1 MEDYKNESIDI
12 LNAIGWPVPKRDN
25 GMVSC
30 PMHTD
35 KTPSMS
41 INLNKALYHCFSCG
55 AHGSLFSKYRE
66 VYGKPYKINQSKM
79 MVSSF
84 SIFKQKTRE
93 EIEEDLIETPI
104 PHFVVTEH
112 PETCMVFFEWLKYR
126 GISLDV
132 AGLAG
137 LKYGSADI
145 HVIKSESTEELKYT
159 INSRVMIP
167 IIEKGHLLSVEFRY
181 PFLKTSPKTYKNGTP
196 IKKCL
201 YPKGSSTN
209 TLYLIDHLDK
219 NTDLYVLEGIMD
231 CLAFRSL
238 TGIKNSTALMGAS
251 ITKRQLLLLTKFCR
265 KVIYVYNNDKAGLGS
280 LKTMR
285 EAFDGK
291 FSMKLYS
298 LKPLEGCDDVGDM
311 AQAGNL
317 QKDKID
323 AWLKTAKLEV

>member
-1 MEDYKNESIDI
+1 MDYKNESIDI
-12 LNAIGWPVPKRDN
+12 LNSIGWPVPKRDN

-55 AHGSLFSKYRE
+55 AHGSLFSKYKE
-66 VYGKPYKINQSKM
+66 VFGKSYKLNQGKVISNSLM
-79 MVSSF
+79 
-84 SIFKQKTRE
+84 IFKSKTRE
-93 EIEEDLIETPI
+93 EIEEELLESPVPKFTM
-104 PHFVVTEH
+104 TQH

-132 AGLAG
+132 AGKAG
-137 LKYGSADI
+137 LTYGSADI
-145 HVIKSESTEELKYT
+145 HAKDGDNDISYT
-159 INSRVMIP
+159 ISSRVMIP
-167 IIEKGHLLSVEFRY
+167 IVERGHLISVEFRY
-181 PFLKTSPKTYKNGTP
+181 PFLKSSPKTYKNGTP

-251 ITKRQLLLLTKFCR
+251 ITKRQMLLLTKFCR
-265 KVIYVYNNDKAGLGS
+265 KVIYVYNNDEAGVNS
-280 LKTMR
+280 LKLMKSGF
-285 EAFDGK
+285 EGK

-298 LKPLEGCDDVGDM
+298 LKPLEKCDDVGEM
-311 AQAGNL
+311 AQREDIKR
-317 QKDKID
+317 KDID